1 MLEAQCP
8 VMSDNVLQ
16 CPTMS
21 CNVPICPDKG
31 EKECCLFGLVVD
43 ISYICIVIE
52 NHKIPKYMF
61 QIRPYGK
68 AELALLYQPCSTPET
83 AMKTLYRWIKGC
95 PLLVQE
101 LDALHYN
108 PKRRTFLKPEVAAIV
123 KHLGE
128 P

>member
-1 MLEAQCP
+1 
-8 VMSDNVLQ
+8 
-16 CPTMS
+16 MS

-31 EKECCLFGLVVD
+31 EKERDLFGLVVD

-52 NHKIPKYMF
+52 NHQIPIYMF

-68 AELALLYQPCSTPET
+68 AELALLYQPCSSPET
-83 AMKTLYRWIKGC
+83 AQKTLYRWIIGC
-95 PLLVQE
+95 PPLMAE
-101 LDALHYN
+101 LKKMNYN
-108 PKRRTFLKPEVAAIV
+108 PKRRTFLIPEVEAIV